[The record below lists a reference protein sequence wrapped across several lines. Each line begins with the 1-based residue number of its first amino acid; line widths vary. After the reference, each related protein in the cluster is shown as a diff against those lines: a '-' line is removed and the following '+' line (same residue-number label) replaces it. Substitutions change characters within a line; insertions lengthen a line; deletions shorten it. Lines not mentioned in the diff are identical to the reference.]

1 MAIVRITEVPNNR
14 REITTEVEIEVRG
27 FRGATAVI
35 AKDLRQSASD
45 GFRNRVMR
53 LWAKNGKAGGFA
65 VRNSHY
71 AHVDS
76 WVLFEYVECGGFSEE
91 MPHDTAVRK
100 SLHSSGF
107 HQYCNKKGSNG
118 N

>member
-1 MAIVRITEVPNNR
+1 MAIVRITEIPNNR

-65 VRNSHY
+65 VRNSIRG
-71 AHVDS
+71 AMLDS
-76 WVLFEYVECGGFSEE
+76 WVLFEYVEG
-91 MPHDTAVRK
+91 K
-100 SLHSSGF
+100 
-107 HQYCNKKGSNG
+107 
-118 N
+118 